1 MDQNNSIKVGISAC
15 LAGEPVRYD
24 GSHIY
29 VADLCEYLSGMFTLV
44 PVCPEFAIGMGVPRA
59 PIQLV
64 GEPTTARA
72 LGVQSPSI
80 DVTDQLT
87 RFATQI
93 LQSGPVLDGFVVKA
107 RSPSC
112 GLATSPIFNKLS
124 EQTGTGSGIF
134 TRTLHNMHPTMPLI
148 DESCINN
155 LARLDRFI
163 LRVCVYS
170 VFRQQVLTAV
180 DRQAALIMFHRNIS
194 GLPGLEISNHIKLST
209 QQSASVY
216 PDKQLKHYASQLFEQ
231 LSSKDIAARLLTQMT
246 GTVSAHFNSDRVMEL
261 LGKLAMVK

>member
-1 MDQNNSIKVGISAC
+1 MSQDNVINIGISAC

-29 VADLCEYLSGMFTLV
+29 VADLCEYLSSMFTLV
-44 PVCPEFAIGMGVPRA
+44 PVCPELAIGMGVPRA
-59 PIQLV
+59 PIRLV

-80 DVTDQLT
+80 DVTDQLS

-93 LQSGPVLDGFVVKA
+93 LQSGPALDGFVVKA

-112 GLATSPIFNKLS
+112 GLATTPVFNKLN

-134 TRTLHNMHPTMPLI
+134 TRTLQNTYPTMPLI
-148 DESCINN
+148 DESGINN

-163 LRVCVYS
+163 LQVCVYS
-170 VFRQQVLTAV
+170 VFRRQVLAAE
-180 DRQAALIMFHRNIS
+180 DWQAALIMFHRNIS
-194 GLPGLEISNHIKLST
+194 GLPGLEISNHLKLST
-209 QQSASVY
+209 QQSASAY
-216 PDKQLKHYASQLFEQ
+216 TDKQLKHYAGQLFEQ

-246 GTVSAHFNSDRVMEL
+246 GTASAHFNSDRVVEL
-261 LGKLAMVK
+261 LGKLAGPN